1 MKRTVGI
8 AIGIFLFGL
17 SSALAAV
24 SKPVP
29 SQSAVPKTE
38 MIRIPGGSF
47 VMGSDTGPEDQRP
60 AHRVVLEAFWIDR
73 TPVTNA
79 QFADFLN
86 SVGSTENKRGRNL
99 YDWDDSDARIHA
111 EKFRFRPHKGFEKHP
126 AVEVS
131 WYGARDYCRWAG
143 KRLPT
148 EAEWERAA
156 KGVEGRP
163 FPWGS
168 APPKGRARFNKG
180 WNDTA
185 PVDAHPTGATPDG
198 ILDMAGNAYD
208 WVSSLYWPYPYK
220 AKDGREDMTVIG
232 DRGTRGGALDDVAA
246 MLSTTE
252 RGEYVSRSPLSGH
265 HHIAFRCAR
274 SVD

>member
-1 MKRTVGI
+1 MTRGVWI
-8 AIGIFLFGL
+8 AIAMCLAGTA
-17 SSALAAV
+17 SALAAV
-24 SKPVP
+24 TKRGPP
-29 SQSAVPKTE
+29 QPTVPKTE
-38 MIRIPGGSF
+38 MIRIPGGPF
-47 VMGSDTGPEDQRP
+47 VMGSDSGPEDRRP
-60 AHRVVLEAFWIDR
+60 AHRVELQPFWIDR

-79 QFADFLN
+79 QFAVFLN
-86 SVGSTENKRGRNL
+86 WMGSTENKKGENL

-126 AVEVS
+126 VVEVI
-131 WYGARDYCRWAG
+131 WFGARDYCRWAG

-156 KGVEGRP
+156 KGLEGRP
-163 FPWGS
+163 YPRGKQ
-168 APPKGRARFNKG
+168 PPKGRAQFDKG

-185 PVDAHPTGATPDG
+185 PVDAHPNGATPEG
-198 ILDMAGNAYD
+198 VLDMAGNAYD
-208 WVSSLYWPYPYK
+208 WVSSLYWPYPYD
-220 AKDGREDMTVIG
+220 AKDGREDLTAFG
-232 DRGTRGGALDDVAA
+232 DRGTRGGAIDDVAD

-252 RGEYVSRSPLSGH
+252 RGQYVSRNTFSGH